1 MTAVA
6 PVPAGS
12 DFHEA
17 MNALPGSGRSPS
29 GLPLILTKLT
39 GSPSTDPPSTRTA
52 PRRILIVDDDS
63 DGAASLSM
71 ILSMVGHETV
81 SAHDGL
87 EAVEAALKFE
97 PQIVLLD
104 LDLPKIDG
112 YEVCRRIRAFP
123 WGSDTMIVA
132 VTGWSD
138 EAHRMEALN
147 AGFDMHL
154 VKPVSA
160 EVFMTVLAAA
170 S

>member
-1 MTAVA
+1 MSEGNVLPFEKSSTP
-6 PVPAGS
+6 PVRVS
-12 DFHEA
+12 DR
-17 MNALPGSGRSPS
+17 LPI
-29 GLPLILTKLT
+29 ILTKLT
-39 GSPSTDPPSTRTA
+39 GSSRSDPVERTET

-71 ILSMVGHETV
+71 LLTMVGHEITT
-81 SAHDGL
+81 AHDGL
-87 EAVEAALKFE
+87 EAIDAARRFE
-97 PQIVLLD
+97 PHIVLLD
-104 LDLPKIDG
+104 LDLPKLNG
-112 YEVCRRIRAFP
+112 YDVCRRMRGET
-123 WGSDTMIVA
+123 WGSQALIVA

-138 EAHRMEALN
+138 EAHRSEALT